1 VMVASDIILLV
12 LVYLIGSSVNTALTL
27 LLMEREIEKYK
38 EGWDY
43 IILMIHFLFWP
54 LVAIFVLIRMP
65 FWSYRGFKHPVSKE
79 IEEEAERVRKKSRAG
94 SNRVLRS
101 EKDI

>member
-1 VMVASDIILLV
+1 MIDIAILV

-65 FWSYRGFKHPVSKE
+65 FWSYRGFKHPASKE
-79 IEEEAERVRKKSRAG
+79 IGEEVERVREKSRAG
-94 SNRVLRS
+94 NNRVLRRR
-101 EKDI
+101 KHI